1 VNWIQCYQEMVK
13 RQFEVFEDS
22 KRRGVLEYLV
32 FHSDISSFPGVNPSR
47 GYIVKVKSLTDVSLQ
62 ECINVI
68 DELKRKDLLLEVTL
82 DSESN
87 AFNVLTTIHGD
98 VVFRVLRGRAF
109 EDDLD
114 KRWVGWFNIEL
125 REVYFPDFKAVKV
138 EELADILR
146 SFFQSNGVDENTSN
160 TISKA
165 IVNGLKETGY
175 KTLAEW
181 QLKAVKEILAGGQKG
196 YVIDSPTATGKTLV
210 FMIAA
215 IAYAVLAKL
224 GKLGKSQG
232 VLLLYPRRTLQ
243 KQQAER
249 LLGIVHFIN
258 KYLEEVKPEAIID
271 IGIDQGVKNDSSH
284 KEGYELKYKC
294 PEGDGDLIQRRDD
307 KGNLVVEC
315 RGGDGSTRILRYFVG
330 VVYSGDDRYFILSR
344 APSILISNPWT
355 LRSRIK
361 SLKEDFRK
369 AYINRSLVIFDEA
382 HVYTNVSY
390 LDLVASIHRF
400 FKVNKKEMSREAKV
414 IISSATIYMKDKGA
428 FLKWL
433 TGMNLPPSD
442 IKVLS
447 YEQLEPK
454 KPELRGLQAIVTL
467 LPYRLSIETTVEGL
481 IQVLSLALN
490 RRRLKAIVF
499 VDSISEVSTLKDYL
513 STIYDRRRGVEVC
526 DHILRFTCRN
536 GNKPISVNYIRPF
549 SDDYSW
555 SHLLG
560 TSVTTTVTDTNALLS
575 HIEKIGKII
584 GIHHG
589 ALDIDLRESIES
601 QFVKG
606 DLKILLATSTID
618 IGVDYD
624 DVTFIVQYKDPRSD
638 ETLIQ
643 RIGRAG
649 RREDIAR
656 IALAFYIPTPLPVL
670 FQRIREKA
678 SLTVATKVN
687 LPHESVI
694 MEKEKVEEM
703 EYEVKKEIE
712 RACSDE
718 YRLGGKKAYQ
728 RIVGVIV
735 DKLMLFKGEALSI
748 FNIEAVRENYRFRK
762 KIRKYLYRL
771 NKVVK
776 DIAKRDER
784 LGDHVKASIKV
795 FVKRVEEFLSE
806 DPIKLMPLSKK
817 SMTEYVDA
825 MCSKIEEII
834 GSVPE
839 IRINKS
845 SNEVIVKIIG
855 ADESYEARRERGDWD
870 KGKYKGLESKLNE
883 VNTILNSTKT
893 TLQSVCKNDKNKVLL
908 LPNEIHKV
916 LGRVLSKSRQY
927 NVCDNI
933 EGAWYYGDL
942 REYGGLWE
950 LFETLVKY
958 VSGFTPGS
966 EIDSI
971 ELSVHESKGREV

>member
-1 VNWIQCYQEMVK
+1 MNWIQCYQEMVK
-13 RQFEVFEDS
+13 RQLEVFEDS

-32 FHSDISSFPGVNPSR
+32 FHTGTSSFPGINSSR
-47 GYIVKVKSLTDVSLQ
+47 GYIVKVKSLTDVNLQ
-62 ECINVI
+62 QCINVI

-125 REVYFPDFKAVKV
+125 KEVYFPDFKAVKV
-138 EELADILR
+138 EELADILG

-160 TISKA
+160 TISEA

-215 IAYAVLAKL
+215 TAYAVLAKL
-224 GKLGKSQG
+224 GKLSESQG
-232 VLLLYPRRTLQ
+232 ILLLYPRRTLQ

-249 LLGIVHFIN
+249 LLKIVHFIN
-258 KYLEEVKPEAIID
+258 KYLENVKPDAIID
-271 IGIDQGVKNDSSH
+271 IGIDQGVKIDSSY
-284 KEGYELKYKC
+284 KDYELKLKC

-315 RGGDGSTRILRYFVG
+315 RGGDGSSRILRYFVG
-330 VVYSGDDRYFILSR
+330 VVYSGDDRDFILSR

-369 AYINRSLVIFDEA
+369 AYINRSLAIFDEA

-390 LDLVASIHRF
+390 LDLVASIRHF
-400 FKVNKKEMSREAKV
+400 FKIKEAKV
-414 IISSATIYMKDKGA
+414 IISSATIYMKDKGE
-428 FLKWL
+428 FLRWL

-442 IKVLS
+442 INVLS

-454 KPELRGLQAIVTL
+454 KPELRGLQVIVML

-490 RRRLKAIVF
+490 RRKLKAIVF

-513 STIYDRRRGVEVC
+513 STIYERRRGVEIC

-536 GNKPISVNYIRPF
+536 GNKPISINDIRPF

-560 TSVTTTVTDTNALLS
+560 ASVTTTVTDTNSLLN
-575 HIEKIGKII
+575 HIEKIGKSI

-678 SLTVATKVN
+678 SLTVATKAN
-687 LPHESVI
+687 LPHEKVI

-728 RIVGVIV
+728 RIVEVIV
-735 DKLMLFKGEALSI
+735 NKLVPFKGEAL
-748 FNIEAVRENYRFRK
+748 NILNVKAIRESYKFRK
-762 KIRKYLYRL
+762 EVVKRL
-771 NKVVK
+771 SELKQVIK

-795 FVKRVEEFLSE
+795 FVKRVEGFLSE

-817 SMTEYVDA
+817 SMTEYVDV
-825 MCSKIEEII
+825 MCSKIKEII
-834 GSVPE
+834 SSVPE
-839 IRINKS
+839 IRINKL
-845 SNEVIVKIIG
+845 SNEVIVKIMG

-870 KGKYKGLESKLNE
+870 KGKYKGVESKLNE

-893 TLQSVCKNDKNKVLL
+893 TLQRVCKNDKNKVLL

-933 EGAWYYGDL
+933 ESAWYYGDL
-942 REYGGLWE
+942 REYGGLRE

>member
-1 VNWIQCYQEMVK
+1 MNWIQCYQEMVK
-13 RQFEVFEDS
+13 RQLEVFEDS

-32 FHSDISSFPGVNPSR
+32 FHTSTSSFPGINSSR
-47 GYIVKVKSLTDVSLQ
+47 GYIVKVKSLTDINLQ

-68 DELKRKDLLLEVTL
+68 DELKRKDLLLEVAL

-125 REVYFPDFKAVKV
+125 REVYFPNFKAVKV

-146 SFFQSNGVDENTSN
+146 SFFQSNRVDENTSN
-160 TISKA
+160 TISEA
-165 IVNGLKETGY
+165 IVNGLKEAGY
-175 KTLAEW
+175 ETLAEW
-181 QLKAVKEILAGGQKG
+181 QLKGVKEVLAGGQKG

-224 GKLGKSQG
+224 DKLSESQG
-232 VLLLYPRRTLQ
+232 ILLLYPRRTLQ

-249 LLGIVHFIN
+249 LLKIVHLIN
-258 KYLEEVKPEAIID
+258 KYLENVKPDTIID
-271 IGIDQGVKNDSSH
+271 IGIDQGVKIDSSY
-284 KEGYELKYKC
+284 KDYELKLKC

-315 RGGDGSTRILRYFVG
+315 RGGDGSTRTLRYFVG

-390 LDLVASIHRF
+390 LDLVASIRRF

-442 IKVLS
+442 VKVLS

-454 KPELRGLQAIVTL
+454 KPELRGLQAIVAL
-467 LPYRLSIETTVEGL
+467 LPYRLSIETMVEGL

-499 VDSISEVSTLKDYL
+499 VDSVSEVSTLKDYL

-536 GNKPISVNYIRPF
+536 GSKPVSVNDIRPF
-549 SDDYSW
+549 SNDYSW
-555 SHLLG
+555 SYLLG
-560 TSVTTTVTDTNALLS
+560 TSVITTVTDTNSLLN
-575 HIEKIGKII
+575 HIEKIGKSI

-589 ALDIDLRESIES
+589 ALDIDLRESIEL
-601 QFVKG
+601 QFVRG

-678 SLTVATKVN
+678 SLTVATKAN

-703 EYEVKKEIE
+703 EYEIKKEIE

-762 KIRKYLYRL
+762 KIKKYLYKL
-771 NKVVK
+771 NKVIK
-776 DIAKRDER
+776 DIVKRDED
-784 LGDHVKASIKV
+784 LGDEIKVSIKA
-795 FVKRVEEFLSE
+795 FVRRVEEFLSE
-806 DPIKLMPLSKK
+806 DPIKLTPLSKK
-817 SMTEYVDA
+817 SMDSYIKA
-825 MCSKIEEII
+825 MCKKIEEII
-834 GSVPE
+834 GKGNIPE
-839 IRINKS
+839 IEINRS
-845 SNEVIVKIIG
+845 SDEIIVKIMR
-855 ADESYEARRERGDWD
+855 ARKSTEMQYD
-870 KGKYKGLESKLNE
+870 KEEWGYKGLESKLNE
-883 VNTILNSTKT
+883 VKTILDSMKE
-893 TLQSVCKNDKNKVLL
+893 TLKGACESSKSKNRLPL
-908 LPNEIHKV
+908 LPSEIHNALKEI
-916 LGRVLSKSRQY
+916 LDKDKQY
-927 NVCDNI
+927 NICDNI
-933 EGAWYYGDL
+933 EGAWHH
-942 REYGGLWE
+942 GGLQE

-971 ELSVHESKGREV
+971 GLNIDEFKSREV

>member
-13 RQFEVFEDS
+13 RQLEVFEDS

-32 FHSDISSFPGVNPSR
+32 FHSGTSSFPGVNPSR
-47 GYIVKVKSLTDVSLQ
+47 GYIVKVKSLTDVNLQ
-62 ECINVI
+62 ECVNII
-68 DELKRKDLLLEVTL
+68 DELKRKDLLLEVPL
-82 DSESN
+82 DSGSN
-87 AFNVLTTIHGD
+87 TFNVLTTIHGD
-98 VVFRVLRGRAF
+98 MVFRVLRGRAF

-146 SFFQSNGVDENTSN
+146 NFLQSNGVDENTSN
-160 TISKA
+160 IISKA
-165 IVNGLKETGY
+165 IVNGLKEAGY

-243 KQQAER
+243 KQQTER
-249 LLGIVHFIN
+249 LLKIVHFIN
-258 KYLEEVKPEAIID
+258 KYLENVKPDAIID
-271 IGIDQGVKNDSSH
+271 IGIDQGVKIDSSY
-284 KEGYELKYKC
+284 KDYELKYKC
-294 PEGDGDLIQRRDD
+294 PEGDGDLIQKRDD

-330 VVYSGDDRYFILSR
+330 IVYSSDDRYFILSR

-355 LRSRIK
+355 LRLRIK

-369 AYINRSLVIFDEA
+369 AYINRSLAIFDEA

-390 LDLVASIHRF
+390 LDLVASIRRF
-400 FKVNKKEMSREAKV
+400 FKVNKNEMSREAKV
-414 IISSATIYMKDKGA
+414 IISSATIYMEDKGA
-428 FLKWL
+428 FLRWL
-433 TGMNLPPSD
+433 TGMNLLPSD

-454 KPELRGLQAIVTL
+454 KPELRGLQAIVML

-490 RRRLKAIVF
+490 PRRLKAIVF

-536 GNKPISVNYIRPF
+536 GNKPISVNDIRPF

-555 SHLLG
+555 SHLLS
-560 TSVTTTVTDTNALLS
+560 TSSTTTVTDTNTLLS
-575 HIEKIGKII
+575 HIEKIGKSI

-624 DVTFIVQYKDPRSD
+624 DVTFVVQYKDPRSD

-670 FQRIREKA
+670 FQKMREKA

-687 LPHESVI
+687 LPHEKVI

-728 RIVGVIV
+728 RIVEVIV
-735 DKLMLFKGEALSI
+735 NKLVPFKGEAL
-748 FNIEAVRENYRFRK
+748 NILNIKAIRESYKFRK
-762 KIRKYLYRL
+762 E
-771 NKVVK
+771 VVKQLSKLKQVIK

-795 FVKRVEEFLSE
+795 FVKRVKELLSE

-845 SNEVIVKIIG
+845 SNEVIVKILG

-870 KGKYKGLESKLNE
+870 KGKYKGVESKLNE

-942 REYGGLWE
+942 REYGGLRE

>member
-1 VNWIQCYQEMVK
+1 
-13 RQFEVFEDS
+13 
-22 KRRGVLEYLV
+22 
-32 FHSDISSFPGVNPSR
+32 
-47 GYIVKVKSLTDVSLQ
+47 
-62 ECINVI
+62 
-68 DELKRKDLLLEVTL
+68 
-82 DSESN
+82 
-87 AFNVLTTIHGD
+87 
-98 VVFRVLRGRAF
+98 
-109 EDDLD
+109 
-114 KRWVGWFNIEL
+114 
-125 REVYFPDFKAVKV
+125 
-138 EELADILR
+138 
-146 SFFQSNGVDENTSN
+146 
-160 TISKA
+160 
-165 IVNGLKETGY
+165 
-175 KTLAEW
+175 
-181 QLKAVKEILAGGQKG
+181 
-196 YVIDSPTATGKTLV
+196 
-210 FMIAA
+210 MIAA

-224 GKLGKSQG
+224 GKLSESQG
-232 VLLLYPRRTLQ
+232 ILLLYPRRTLQ

-249 LLGIVHFIN
+249 LLKIVHFIN
-258 KYLEEVKPEAIID
+258 KYLENVKPDAIID
-271 IGIDQGVKNDSSH
+271 IGIDQGVKIDSSY
-284 KEGYELKYKC
+284 KDYELKLKC

-315 RGGDGSTRILRYFVG
+315 RGGDGSSRILRYFVG
-330 VVYSGDDRYFILSR
+330 VVYSGDDRDFILSR

-369 AYINRSLVIFDEA
+369 AYINRSLAIFDEA

-390 LDLVASIHRF
+390 LDLVASIRHF
-400 FKVNKKEMSREAKV
+400 FKIKEAKV
-414 IISSATIYMKDKGA
+414 IISSATIYMKDKGE
-428 FLKWL
+428 FLRWL

-454 KPELRGLQAIVTL
+454 KPELRGLQAIVML

-490 RRRLKAIVF
+490 PRRLKAIVF

-513 STIYDRRRGVEVC
+513 LTIYDRRRGVEVC

-536 GNKPISVNYIRPF
+536 GNKPISVNDIRPF

-555 SHLLG
+555 SHLLS
-560 TSVTTTVTDTNALLS
+560 TSSTTTVTDTNTLLS
-575 HIEKIGKII
+575 HIEKIGKSI

-670 FQRIREKA
+670 FQKIHEKA

-687 LPHESVI
+687 LPHERVI
-694 MEKEKVEEM
+694 MEKEKVEEI

-735 DKLMLFKGEALSI
+735 NKLMPFKGEAL
-748 FNIEAVRENYRFRK
+748 NILNIKAIRGSHKFREEIMK
-762 KIRKYLYRL
+762 QLSKL
-771 NKVVK
+771 NQVIK
-776 DIAKRDER
+776 DIVKRDKR
-784 LGDHVKASIKV
+784 LGGHVKASINV
-795 FVKRVEEFLSE
+795 FVERVKEFLSE

-845 SNEVIVKIIG
+845 SNEVIVKILG
-855 ADESYEARRERGDWD
+855 ADESYEARRERGEWD

-893 TLQSVCKNDKNKVLL
+893 TLQSVCKNDKNRVLL

-916 LGRVLSKSRQY
+916 LGRVLSRSKQHI
-927 NVCDNI
+927 VCDNI
-933 EGAWYYGDL
+933 EGAWYYGGL
-942 REYGGLWE
+942 RE

-958 VSGFTPGS
+958 ASGITPGS

-971 ELSVHESKGREV
+971 ELSILRSRSRVV

>member
-1 VNWIQCYQEMVK
+1 VNRIQCYQEMVK
-13 RQFEVFEDS
+13 RQLEVFEDS
-22 KRRGVLEYLV
+22 KRRGILEYLV
-32 FHSDISSFPGVNPSR
+32 FHTGTSSFPGINSSR
-47 GYIVKVKSLTDVSLQ
+47 GYIIKVKSLTDANLQ
-62 ECINVI
+62 ECVNMI
-68 DELKRKDLLLEVTL
+68 DELKKKDLLLEVPL
-82 DSESN
+82 DSGSN

-125 REVYFPDFKAVKV
+125 REVYFPDFKAIKV

-146 SFFQSNGVDENTSN
+146 NFFQSNGVDENTSN

-165 IVNGLKETGY
+165 IVNGLKEAGY

-181 QLKAVKEILAGGQKG
+181 QLKAVKEILTGGQKG

-243 KQQAER
+243 KQQTER
-249 LLGIVHFIN
+249 LLKIVHFIN
-258 KYLEEVKPEAIID
+258 KYLENVKPDAIID
-271 IGIDQGVKNDSSH
+271 IGIDQGVKTNDSY
-284 KEGYELKYKC
+284 KDKDYELKYKC

-315 RGGDGSTRILRYFVG
+315 RGGGGSTRILRYFVG

-355 LRSRIK
+355 LRLRIK

-369 AYINRSLVIFDEA
+369 AYINRSLAIFDEA

-400 FKVNKKEMSREAKV
+400 FKVNKKEMNREAKV
-414 IISSATIYMKDKGA
+414 IISSATIYMKDRGA

-454 KPELRGLQAIVTL
+454 KPELRGLQVIVML

-490 RRRLKAIVF
+490 QRRLKAIVF

-536 GNKPISVNYIRPF
+536 GNKPISINDIRPF

-555 SHLLG
+555 SHLLD
-560 TSVTTTVTDTNALLS
+560 TSVTTTVTDTNILLS

-584 GIHHG
+584 DIHHG
-589 ALDIDLRESIES
+589 ALDFDLRESIES

-606 DLKILLATSTID
+606 NLKILLATSTID

-643 RIGRAG
+643 RVGRAG

-656 IALAFYIPTPLPVL
+656 IALAFYIPTPLPAL
-670 FQRIREKA
+670 FQRIHEKA
-678 SLTVATKVN
+678 SPIVATKVN

-694 MEKEKVEEM
+694 MEKEKVEEV
-703 EYEVKKEIE
+703 EYEIKKEIE

-718 YRLGGKKAYQ
+718 YKLGGEKAYQ

-735 DKLMLFKGEALSI
+735 NKLMLSKGEALSI
-748 FNIEAVRENYRFRK
+748 FDIEAVRESHKFREEIK
-762 KIRKYLYRL
+762 KQLSKL
-771 NKVVK
+771 NQAIK
-776 DIAKRDER
+776 DIVKRDER
-784 LGDHVKASIKV
+784 LGGHIKTAIKD
-795 FVKRVEEFLSE
+795 FVRKIKEFLSE

-817 SMTEYVDA
+817 SKDEYVDA
-825 MCSKIEEII
+825 MCGKIEEII
-834 GSVPE
+834 SKDSILE
-839 IRINKS
+839 IGINKLS
-845 SNEVIVKIIG
+845 DKIIVKIMG
-855 ADESYEARRERGDWD
+855 ADEDIKKRYKKEEWD
-870 KGKYKGLESKLNE
+870 KGKLKGLESKLNE
-883 VNTILNSTKT
+883 VNTILNSMKT
-893 TLQSVCKNDKNKVLL
+893 TLESACRNRLFVL
-908 LPNEIHKV
+908 PSEIHKA
-916 LGRVLSKSRQY
+916 LGILSKNKQY
-927 NVCDNI
+927 DACKNI
-933 EGAWYYGDL
+933 EGAWYYGGL
-942 REYGGLWE
+942 RE
-950 LFETLVKY
+950 LFGTLVKY
-958 VSGFTPGS
+958 VSGLTPGS
-966 EIDSI
+966 EIDSV
-971 ELSVHESKGREV
+971 ELSVHES